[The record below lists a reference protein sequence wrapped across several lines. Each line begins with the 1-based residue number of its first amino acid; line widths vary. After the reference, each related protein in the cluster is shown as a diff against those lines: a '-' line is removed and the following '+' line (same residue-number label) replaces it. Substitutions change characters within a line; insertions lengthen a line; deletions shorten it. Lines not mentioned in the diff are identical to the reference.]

1 MSKIVQTMRAA
12 DPRWKISG
20 ALILLILV
28 LMTAAMVIPRHA
40 WAAANTYAGNVIA
53 AMNPSNEARM
63 LVCDSSDYLK
73 VNVAAG
79 TVTSTDPYSYTDGAS
94 ATGIQGK
101 AILGTDGSA
110 LQVMKMDNTG
120 AIQVDVES
128 AIPAG
133 TNNIGDVD
141 LASAIPA
148 GTNNIGDVD
157 LASAL
162 PAGTNNIGDVDLAS
176 ELPAGTQN
184 IGDVDVASMADFL
197 SAGDAIAGEKGA
209 GILGSDGANFRFINV
224 DADGKVTVNVASI
237 AAGTNNI
244 GDVDIASELPAG
256 TQNIGD
262 VDIAS
267 DASLVADGA
276 VAGAQLA
283 RIMAGSDGTNLQWLK
298 CDANGL
304 LEVIDAAYVQAGD
317 AIAGAYGPVV
327 AGSDGA
333 NFRWLKVDSDG
344 NLQVDILA
352 ELPAGTQNIG
362 DVDIAS
368 IAAGTNNI
376 GDVDVAS
383 IAAGTNYIG
392 RVRSTDGTTDEVF
405 PTATF
410 AVGGASP
417 QTLIAAGASGEKHR
431 IMKITIS
438 ADTAGLITLS
448 DGIGT
453 FYLGANQSVSIDFS
467 PIGRQQTTAATA
479 ITMTNAG
486 GGNVAA
492 AGTYLTQ

>member
-40 WAAANTYAGNVIA
+40 WAAANTYAGKVIA

-94 ATGIQGK
+94 ATSSQGK
-101 AILGTDGSA
+101 LILGSDGSN
-110 LQVMKMDNTG
+110 LQSVKTDNTG

-141 LASAIPA
+141 I
-148 GTNNIGDVD
+148 
-157 LASAL
+157 
-162 PAGTNNIGDVDLAS
+162 AS

-197 SAGDAIAGEKGA
+197 SAGDAIAGKKGA

-276 VAGAQLA
+276 VVGAQLA
-283 RIMAGSDGTNLQWLK
+283 RIMAGSDGANLQWLK
-298 CDANGL
+298 CDSNGL
-304 LEVIDAAYVQAGD
+304 LEIIDSAYVQAGD

-327 AGSDGA
+327 AGSDGT

-344 NLQVDILA
+344 QLQVDIVA

-431 IMKITIS
+431 IVKMTIS
-438 ADTAGLITLS
+438 ADTAGLITIS

-453 FYLGANQSVSIDFS
+453 FYLGANQSVQICFD

-486 GGNVAA
+486 GGNVTA

>member
-40 WAAANTYAGNVIA
+40 WAAANTYAGKVIA

-141 LASAIPA
+141 
-148 GTNNIGDVD
+148 
-157 LASAL
+157 
-162 PAGTNNIGDVDLAS
+162 
-176 ELPAGTQN
+176 
-184 IGDVDVASMADFL
+184 VASMADFL
-197 SAGDAIAGEKGA
+197 SAGDAIAGKKGA
-209 GILGSDGANFRFINV
+209 GILGSDGGNFRFINV

-283 RIMAGSDGTNLQWLK
+283 RIMAGSDGANLQWLK
-298 CDANGL
+298 
-304 LEVIDAAYVQAGD
+304 
-317 AIAGAYGPVV
+317 
-327 AGSDGA
+327 
-333 NFRWLKVDSDG
+333 
-344 NLQVDILA
+344 
-352 ELPAGTQNIG
+352 
-362 DVDIAS
+362 
-368 IAAGTNNI
+368 
-376 GDVDVAS
+376 
-383 IAAGTNYIG
+383 
-392 RVRSTDGTTDEVF
+392 
-405 PTATF
+405 
-410 AVGGASP
+410 
-417 QTLIAAGASGEKHR
+417 
-431 IMKITIS
+431 
-438 ADTAGLITLS
+438 
-448 DGIGT
+448 
-453 FYLGANQSVSIDFS
+453 
-467 PIGRQQTTAATA
+467 
-479 ITMTNAG
+479 
-486 GGNVAA
+486 
-492 AGTYLTQ
+492 